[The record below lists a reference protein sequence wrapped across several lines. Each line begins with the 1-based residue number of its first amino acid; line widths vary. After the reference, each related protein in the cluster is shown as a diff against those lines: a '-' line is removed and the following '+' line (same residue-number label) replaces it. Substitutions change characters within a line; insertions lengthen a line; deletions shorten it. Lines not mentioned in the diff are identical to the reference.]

1 MGTKDITILGAG
13 YVGITLAA
21 VFAKE
26 GFNVILNDINEIK
39 IRDINKG
46 ISPINELEVKEVFL
60 KYSGNIKGMLNLKD
74 SIDGVN
80 NIFIS
85 VGTPSLPSGEVDLS
99 YIHKVIEDISNLKK
113 NTTDYFMIV
122 IRSTIPPTTSSLL
135 IEKIE
140 KITGK
145 VCGVDFGFCM
155 NPEFLREGTSITD
168 FYNPPFTIIGESD
181 EKAGN
186 ELKKIY
192 NLCSITENIFKINL
206 AEAEIFKYLNNVFHG
221 LKISFTNEVM
231 RLSNEYSI
239 DSRKIMEIFVTDNKL
254 NLSPYYMRPGTPF
267 GGSCLPKDTY
277 ATINSLAKKTKL
289 PLIEGILKSN
299 DEHIDFFVEKITQ
312 FNKKNI
318 LFSNIAFKKNTDDYR
333 YSPYIIILKKIIEK
347 GFTCDFLDK
356 HFNELLV
363 GANREYILSLGIKKH
378 YVDNVNLE
386 DYSVIVICS
395 DLCVDEVELKKFSG
409 LIIDINGTYRHLFG
423 HMKNYILF

>member
-155 NPEFLREGTSITD
+155 NP
-168 FYNPPFTIIGESD
+168 
-181 EKAGN
+181 
-186 ELKKIY
+186 
-192 NLCSITENIFKINL
+192 
-206 AEAEIFKYLNNVFHG
+206 
-221 LKISFTNEVM
+221 
-231 RLSNEYSI
+231 
-239 DSRKIMEIFVTDNKL
+239 
-254 NLSPYYMRPGTPF
+254 
-267 GGSCLPKDTY
+267 
-277 ATINSLAKKTKL
+277 
-289 PLIEGILKSN
+289 
-299 DEHIDFFVEKITQ
+299 
-312 FNKKNI
+312 
-318 LFSNIAFKKNTDDYR
+318 
-333 YSPYIIILKKIIEK
+333 
-347 GFTCDFLDK
+347 
-356 HFNELLV
+356 
-363 GANREYILSLGIKKH
+363 
-378 YVDNVNLE
+378 
-386 DYSVIVICS
+386 
-395 DLCVDEVELKKFSG
+395 
-409 LIIDINGTYRHLFG
+409 
-423 HMKNYILF
+423 